1 MTKRSDQE
9 VLPPHPLQS
18 RRSAMTVFGGGVA
31 LLGLSACAV
40 ELPGAGDQAR
50 IFVLSPKST
59 FDEGLPEV
67 DWQLLIDAPI
77 AAAGLNTTRIALRQ
91 SQIELQYFANAA
103 WTDTATK
110 MIQRLIIESF
120 ENSNSIVSVGRQA
133 VGLRADF
140 ILVTE
145 LREFQAEY
153 EGVDASDPPNIRLRL
168 NAKLVQMPRRVIVSS
183 KTYEYLIPAQ
193 GRDLTGI
200 VKGFD
205 QALGKVLKRL
215 VAWAITEGERV
226 RTS

>member
-1 MTKRSDQE
+1 MTKSFDQAIA
-9 VLPPHPLQS
+9 LPALQKT
-18 RRSAMTVFGGGVA
+18 RRSALSTIGGGVA
-31 LLGLSACAV
+31 LLGLGACAV
-40 ELPGAGDQAR
+40 ELPGAGQQAR

-59 FDEGLPEV
+59 FDEELPEV

-91 SQIELQYFANAA
+91 SQIELQYYANAA

-120 ENSNSIVSVGRQA
+120 ENSSSIVSVGRQA

-153 EGVDASDPPNIRLRL
+153 EGVSDSEPPNIRIRL

-183 KTYEYLIPAQ
+183 KTYDFLVPAAA
-193 GRDLTGI
+193 RDI
-200 VKGFD
+200 ESVIKGFD

-215 VAWAITEGERV
+215 VSWAITEGERV
-226 RTS
+226 RLG